1 MGLLLLGRQPD
12 GPVPAELARGAVRR
26 TVLEKAARAGAE
38 APEVTL
44 REQLTAGEDGGF
56 VEWRVAADAKGYPSA
71 K

>member
-1 MGLLLLGRQPD
+1 MEAEHLRAAQ
-12 GPVPAELARGAVRR
+12 ELARGAVRR

-44 REQLTAGEDGGF
+44 REQLTAGEDGAF
-56 VEWRVAADAKGYPSA
+56 VEWCVAADAKGYPGA